1 MGCTSVGGNG
11 GACCGEL
18 HGPGGVGRERVRN
31 RERQSERIRGEK
43 TKLIGTERGADG
55 GRGLRSEELGEQ
67 IIARLRGMSRKH
79 AAKDKTVEKGGDRL
93 SSASLVERA
102 AAKDTKNWED
112 ESDESD
118 DEDNCAA
125 EPVSPVEK
133 EEMVKGKGNLVDL

>member
-18 HGPGGVGRERVRN
+18 HGPGGVGRERVR
-31 RERQSERIRGEK
+31 ESDRIRGEK

-79 AAKDKTVEKGGDRL
+79 AAKDKTFEKGGDRL

-112 ESDESD
+112 ESD

-133 EEMVKGKGNLVDL
+133 EEMSKGKGNLVDV